1 MNKKSFFPRHQRQH
15 IYKYNFLCSQIQRH
29 MKRMKSVEKNHKEK
43 SQGQKLRVSEINKR
57 DPQGRKQKIKKHFKA
72 VHKSLREKMLQ
83 CEGVQ
88 NLESNRQKDKKEDLR
103 SLALEKYDWWN
114 WGENSHSVFL
124 YLAITLS
131 VSFFFSKSMYQF
143 HKQNKKLNN
152 NNSNNKCEL

>member
-1 MNKKSFFPRHQRQH
+1 
-15 IYKYNFLCSQIQRH
+15 
-29 MKRMKSVEKNHKEK
+29 MKSVEKNHKEK

-114 WGENSHSVFL
+114 WGEDSHSVFL

-131 VSFFFSKSMYQF
+131 VSFFFQKHVLVS
-143 HKQNKKLNN
+143 
-152 NNSNNKCEL
+152 